1 MDMNQLL
8 EKWFHLKKHQT
19 SVKIEILAGLTTFLT
34 MAYIIFVNPSI
45 LATTGMDS
53 GAVFTATC
61 LITAAATLMSAFI
74 ANSPIAIAPGMAL
87 NAFFAFV
94 VVPVYGYTWQNALGM
109 VFISGIVFVLLTVTK
124 IRSLLIKSLPEC
136 LSSAVLV
143 GISLFIALIA
153 LKTNHIIVISKNDV
167 MHLGDLSR
175 MESVLFFVGFLL
187 IIFLD
192 YLKVPAAILIGLVTL
207 TAINTLVNH
216 TAFQGFFALPPS
228 ISPNFMAFEFNQLH
242 TTHAFGQIFS
252 FVLIA
257 LFDATGTLIGLLH
270 KPLFI
275 QFKNSHK
282 KIEQTLLSDSVAT
295 TFAAVLGSSSTSP
308 FIESAAGIEA
318 GGRTGLTA
326 LVISALFIISLF
338 LSPLVSLIPSF
349 AVGATLLY
357 IACCIMKDMTRLN
370 TEDLTD
376 FAPSVLTFLMIP
388 FSLSIADG
396 IGIGIIS
403 YVLLKAATKQWYALN
418 PMLII
423 LTLVFILYFINNGAP
438 G

>member
-1 MDMNQLL
+1 MDITHKF
-8 EKWFHLKKHQT
+8 EEFFRIKHHKT
-19 SVKIEILAGLTTFLT
+19 SIKQEVLAGLTTFLT

-53 GAVFTATC
+53 SAIFTATC
-61 LITAAATLMSAFI
+61 LVAAVGTLLTALI

-109 VFISGIVFVLLTVTK
+109 VFISGLIFVLLTLTK
-124 IRSLLIKSLPEC
+124 VRSLVVKSMPEC
-136 LSSAVLV
+136 LSAAILI

-153 LKTNHIIVISKNDV
+153 LKSNEIIIINSSSYLQ
-167 MHLGDLSR
+167 LGDLTR
-175 MESVLFFVGFLL
+175 MESVLFFMGFLL

-192 YLKVPAAILIGLVTL
+192 YLKVPAAILIGITTL
-207 TAINTLVNH
+207 TAINTLFNH
-216 TAFQGFFALPPS
+216 SAFHGFFALPPS
-228 ISPNFMAFEFNQLH
+228 LEPTLLKFEYDQLN
-242 TTHAFGQIFS
+242 TPHAIGQIFS

-275 QFKNSHK
+275 ELRNSHR
-282 KIEQTLLSDSVAT
+282 KIERTLLADSVAT
-295 TFAAVLGSSSTSP
+295 TTAAVLGSSSTSP
-308 FIESAAGIEA
+308 FIESASGIEA

-326 LVISALFIISLF
+326 LVVAALFIAALF
-338 LSPLVSLIPSF
+338 LSPLVSLIPSY
-349 AVGATLLY
+349 AIGAALLF
-357 IACCIMKDMTRLN
+357 IACCIMKDITRLKTN
-370 TEDLTD
+370 DITD

-396 IGIGIIS
+396 IGMGILS
-403 YVLLKAATKQWYALN
+403 YVILKALTRQWQALN
-418 PMLII
+418 PTLI
-423 LTLVFILYFINNGAP
+423 TLAIIFGFYFSNNAMP
-438 G
+438 T